1 MATRRRGRKL
11 PISREKDGDEFI
23 YRLGKRKITNRAEI
37 ERIEALVIPPAWEQV
52 EIEKAPSAKV
62 LARGIDAAGRTQTIY
77 HPSFR
82 RRQDRRKFDRMLR
95 FGEALPRLRARVDRD
110 LRRRRLSRDRVTAC
124 VIRLID
130 LQFFRVGNP
139 IYAKDNR
146 SYGVTTLREEH
157 LTTTSSAVEFDFM
170 GKSGKRQRRRVSD
183 ARIARLIARL
193 TELPGPEVFRFF
205 DEDGVVHNLRSR
217 HVNAYVKRHM
227 GDEFTAKDFR
237 TWGGTVLVA
246 DALLNVDPSEVK
258 SEKARAK
265 VLRDA
270 IAAASARLGNTSAVT
285 RSSYVDPR
293 VIDAAEHPKIL
304 DRVRQARIYP
314 RKNLTDSEQRAM
326 RLLELESQTSG

>member
-265 VLRDA
+265 GLRDA